1 VEFSSQPTPILII
14 LTGLT
19 ALYCALAWVFSQD
32 ELDGQAYWMLGISA
46 FAIGSALRSQP
57 EASNAWGVS
66 AILAGGLLALI
77 TVRHRYLIVIPM
89 IGLTGITALP
99 YTPAWN
105 GVLLYI
111 SDFNPPLVM
120 FMLAQSIFMIGYL
133 RFAMRRETA
142 QSSLER
148 WVWVIYPWG
157 LAILPVS
164 HYITGWLGWSVQ
176 PSISTVLPGLLVSL
190 LAVAVLI
197 ITYRLKEPPRKFM
210 LARQAISGIN
220 NRVIPDWIF
229 QGLGRI
235 FDSIGRSISIIVA
248 ILEGDG
254 GVLWALFFL
263 VLFIAILT
271 QLRLGV

>member
-1 VEFSSQPTPILII
+1 
-14 LTGLT
+14 
-19 ALYCALAWVFSQD
+19 
-32 ELDGQAYWMLGISA
+32 
-46 FAIGSALRSQP
+46 
-57 EASNAWGVS
+57 
-66 AILAGGLLALI
+66 
-77 TVRHRYLIVIPM
+77 
-89 IGLTGITALP
+89 
-99 YTPAWN
+99 
-105 GVLLYI
+105 
-111 SDFNPPLVM
+111 
-120 FMLAQSIFMIGYL
+120 MIGYL